1 MFFSIS
7 LTQKDNFNHCYQF
20 DKFCIGTDAGWKH
33 HSTNKYEILYK
44 GYADDDKLVNLL
56 SDIVKQQEPQLVG
69 NFCVIAFNKT
79 TQCIE
84 IKTDRY
90 RGFPIYVQN
99 NQEITNLTPFDWTAW
114 ADSLITIDKNLSV
127 FETKFD
133 VIGKIETDTLEYTEV
148 VDQIDNI
155 LSQRTK
161 KFIAHNEYP
170 IRAFLSGGVDSLLV
184 YSYLQKFTDNYEL
197 VKCQHIDYDRFWL
210 MNFGTIKHNFWGYSQ
225 IHHWNDPCILTSG
238 APGDEFMMRSPT
250 TADLLLK
257 FYKKQM
263 TTELETEQWK
273 SCLHYEY
280 FHRPKNYQIFQQ
292 QILTPEWDKHTLF
305 WNLCNIVIND
315 WQHWHIGN
323 TLTWTPLRDLE
334 IFKLFLRLP
343 IEQVMTQ
350 IMNSDI
356 SIALIE
362 NNKTDLSKVI
372 SDKKNTDNFMK
383 NLCDLLL

>member
-1 MFFSIS
+1 
-7 LTQKDNFNHCYQF
+7 
-20 DKFCIGTDAGWKH
+20 
-33 HSTNKYEILYK
+33 
-44 GYADDDKLVNLL
+44 
-56 SDIVKQQEPQLVG
+56 
-69 NFCVIAFNKT
+69 
-79 TQCIE
+79 
-84 IKTDRY
+84 
-90 RGFPIYVQN
+90 
-99 NQEITNLTPFDWTAW
+99 
-114 ADSLITIDKNLSV
+114 
-127 FETKFD
+127 
-133 VIGKIETDTLEYTEV
+133 
-148 VDQIDNI
+148 
-155 LSQRTK
+155 
-161 KFIAHNEYP
+161 
-170 IRAFLSGGVDSLLV
+170 
-184 YSYLQKFTDNYEL
+184 
-197 VKCQHIDYDRFWL
+197 

-280 FHRPKNYQIFQQ
+280 FHRSKNYQIFQQ